1 MLLVYSMIFMHII
14 GDYALQSV
22 CNFHNMKQES
32 WWKRT
37 CDIDDLSES
46 KFKNDYKL
54 ILYLHALSWTICIL
68 IPIVLD
74 HYLLYH
80 KFYFGFEMF
89 IHSALIAN
97 TCIHAIVDDM
107 KANMNVINLVT
118 DQVIHFVQ
126 IVVTLLL
133 YVIFFK

>member
-1 MLLVYSMIFMHII
+1 MLLAHAMIFMHII

-32 WWKRT
+32 WWKKVY
-37 CDIDDLSES
+37 DIDILKES
-46 KFKNDYKL
+46 KLKNDYKL
-54 ILYLHALSWTICIL
+54 ILYLHGLSWTICIL
-68 IPIVLD
+68 IPIILD
-74 HYLLYH
+74 HYFIYH

-89 IHSALIAN
+89 INSALLVN
-97 TCIHAIVDDM
+97 TCIHAVVDDM
-107 KANMNVINLVT
+107 KANMNAINLVT
-118 DQVIHFVQ
+118 DQAIHFVQ